1 MEAIKFDIQTDVR
14 VKERSCIFFSR
25 HVASIKKGKKKKIKK
40 KKDRKGERRVKL
52 SKITILFA
60 DEKKSIPFNFH
71 INTRSLCSSRSVAWK
86 C

>member
-25 HVASIKKGKKKKIKK
+25 HVASIKKEKNKIK

>member
-1 MEAIKFDIQTDVR
+1 MYELKNEAVFFFR
-14 VKERSCIFFSR
+14 VTLHPLKKE
-25 HVASIKKGKKKKIKK
+25 KKKNKK